1 MLKLILFIFSI
12 SIFAS
17 GGGSSTKPL
26 SGTYP
31 IVLGHGIL
39 GFDDTQGL
47 AAGLIKYWGGMD
59 DYLRSQGV
67 PVLTPGKTAMQGL
80 SFRANEQKNQINSW
94 MAANG
99 FTKVHYIGHSQGG
112 LDGRFMISNLG
123 MASKISTYTSL
134 NAVQR
139 GTPLADIGLA
149 VIPNWLKPSVAI
161 IVNSFAALIYRSG
174 NQDVLTMAASL
185 STSYMNNFNANTPNH
200 SSVKYFS
207 YGSKITIPDL
217 IQHPLMGIPSPICWA
232 GGVFNGQGGEND
244 GVVPFSSQR
253 WGTWKG
259 EPSYPI
265 TTTGIDHLQATNSA
279 NSGQFWYDVKG
290 YFMKM
295 ALNAKSNQ

>member
-1 MLKLILFIFSI
+1 
-12 SIFAS
+12 
-17 GGGSSTKPL
+17 
-26 SGTYP
+26 
-31 IVLGHGIL
+31 
-39 GFDDTQGL
+39 
-47 AAGLIKYWGGMD
+47 
-59 DYLRSQGV
+59 
-67 PVLTPGKTAMQGL
+67 
-80 SFRANEQKNQINSW
+80 
-94 MAANG
+94 
-99 FTKVHYIGHSQGG
+99 
-112 LDGRFMISNLG
+112 MISNLG

-149 VIPNWLKPSVAI
+149 VIPDWLKPSVAI
-161 IVNSFAALIYRSG
+161 VVNTFASLIYRSG

-200 SSVKYFS
+200 PSVKYFS

-253 WGTWKG
+253 WGTWRG

-290 YFMKM
+290 YFLRM
-295 ALNAKSNQ
+295 ALNARNSQ

>member
-17 GGGSSTKPL
+17 GGGSSGKPL

-39 GFDDTQGL
+39 GFDDTKGL

-80 SFRANEQKNQINSW
+80 SFRANEQRNQINSW

-149 VIPNWLKPSVAI
+149 VIPNWLKPSVAV
-161 IVNSFAALIYRSG
+161 IVNTFASLIYRSG

-200 SSVKYFS
+200 SAVKYFS

-217 IQHPLMGIPSPICWA
+217 IQHPLMGIASPICWA

-279 NSGQFWYDVKG
+279 NSGQFWYDVKA